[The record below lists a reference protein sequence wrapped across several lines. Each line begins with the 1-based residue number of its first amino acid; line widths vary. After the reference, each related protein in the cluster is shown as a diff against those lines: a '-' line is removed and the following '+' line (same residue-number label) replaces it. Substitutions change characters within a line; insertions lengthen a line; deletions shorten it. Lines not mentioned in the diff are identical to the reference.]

1 MSVQVSYK
9 KQFIFG
15 IFLICI
21 IITGLEISF
30 RTYEI
35 INPICA
41 FMDKDVFSNTDYLLV
56 RSICLDH
63 NKIIYEKNTIQTL
76 SPNQHGNTFNINSYG
91 FRGQEVTFEKPE
103 NTYRI
108 FMVGGSTTF
117 GSGATSD
124 DTTIPAYLQKQ
135 FNNFNLN
142 STVEVINAGISGAD
156 SASES
161 YHITNYLIDFKPDL
175 FIIYDGWN
183 DAVNPIKHINHEKEK
198 RTLFEFKN
206 FPFYRT
212 PFVIYDIFFKDH
224 KNIIHPIVNPD
235 LIPVKT
241 DLWKKRWLDICQVN
255 ENMGIKTIII
265 VQPILGT
272 GNKTLSLDEA
282 FMVAKL
288 IEHKVPFE
296 ILNSFSNELPNLEQ
310 RCEKTMDLR
319 NIYDNIKEPLYFDM
333 VHVSDK
339 GNEIVAN
346 KIYDEILPIVIED
359 IENSP

>member
-1 MSVQVSYK
+1 M
-9 KQFIFG
+9 
-15 IFLICI
+15 
-21 IITGLEISF
+21 
-30 RTYEI
+30 
-35 INPICA
+35 
-41 FMDKDVFSNTDYLLV
+41 
-56 RSICLDH
+56 
-63 NKIIYEKNTIQTL
+63 
-76 SPNQHGNTFNINSYG
+76 
-91 FRGQEVTFEKPE
+91 
-103 NTYRI
+103 
-108 FMVGGSTTF
+108 
-117 GSGATSD
+117 
-124 DTTIPAYLQKQ
+124 
-135 FNNFNLN
+135 
-142 STVEVINAGISGAD
+142 
-156 SASES
+156 
-161 YHITNYLIDFKPDL
+161 
-175 FIIYDGWN
+175 
-183 DAVNPIKHINHEKEK
+183 
-198 RTLFEFKN
+198 
-206 FPFYRT
+206 
-212 PFVIYDIFFKDH
+212 
-224 KNIIHPIVNPD
+224 NPD

-272 GNKTLSLDEA
+272 GNKTLSLDES

-310 RCEKTMDLR
+310 RCEKTMDLQ